1 LGREKEEEM
10 RKLTYGLLAALIVCL
25 GWVASFIIFNLKDDL
40 SLAEDRYEQ
49 QSKLLQVQD
58 GMLIDLA
65 QTKDALIFE
74 NTELA
79 ANLAELEQ
87 EHYQSYQDMSSRL
100 KEYDALFVDLSD
112 RLTAE
117 INKEPEVKVIEKVVT
132 KEIPQELEDWG
143 SAEELKTF
151 LREHK
156 EEVPIIGIAG
166 EDGIVQID
174 GQCVGLTMS
183 WRNYAAEHGKNLELA
198 ILTPEE
204 YEYWFSRD
212 IDLNHAVLLALVE
225 KYKIYYIDPQTLKII
240 YSGYVP

>member
-1 LGREKEEEM
+1 MKKILN
-10 RKLTYGLLAALIVCL
+10 YLLLIVL
-25 GWVASFIIFNLKDDL
+25 AISTGWSTFVVVDLKDKLAL
-40 SLAEDRYEQ
+40 SEDRYVQ
-49 QSKLLQVQD
+49 QAKFLKIQD
-58 GMLIDLA
+58 EMLFDLA

-74 NTELA
+74 NNELV
-79 ANLAELEQ
+79 ANLAKLEQ

-100 KEYDALFVDLSD
+100 TEYETLFVDLSD

-132 KEIPQELEDWG
+132 KEIPQELEDWK
-143 SAEELKTF
+143 SPEELKTF

-156 EEVPIIGIAG
+156 EEVPVIGIAG

-174 GQCVGLTMS
+174 GQCVGLVMS
-183 WRNYAAEHGKNLELA
+183 WRNYAAEHGKDLELA

-204 YEYWFSRD
+204 YEYWFNRD

-225 KYKIYYIDPQTLKII
+225 KYKIHYIDPQTLKLV